1 MHAGHVTMDHQ
12 GHTMPP
18 DHTMHHD
25 ISGRDTGHGGHTMEM
40 NMWVSKSYFLYLI
53 ITFSF

>member
-1 MHAGHVTMDHQ
+1 MHAGHDTMDHQ

-25 ISGRDTGHGGHTMEM
+25 ISGRATGHGGHTMEM
-40 NMWVSKSYFLYLI
+40 NMWVSKSSFKYLK
-53 ITFSF
+53 SFGF